1 MTDGA
6 LPFWMPPMPLV
17 AAILS
22 GLAIAFVLLFGGG
35 VSRLRPPAQRFKSS
49 ILVALGLLVTQW
61 LALALLG
68 QPLNLLDLLAGLAI
82 VGAATII
89 AFIGWSLI
97 VWGFTLNM
105 LLALAAQRRI
115 ASLSQWASL
124 YTGGQS
130 IQELTSDR
138 IGVLTGARL
147 VDQLEGNR
155 WRLNPRGRAAAH
167 VLRVLRFAYGLGT
180 HHG

>member
-1 MTDGA
+1 MTDA
-6 LPFWMPPMPLV
+6 LLSHWLPPLPIV

-22 GLAIAFVLLFGGG
+22 GLAIAVVLVFGGG
-35 VSRLRPPAQRFKSS
+35 ASRLRAPAQRFKAS
-49 ILVALGLLVTQW
+49 ILIAIGLLMAQW

-68 QPLNLLDLLAGLAI
+68 QPLNLLDLLAGLTI
-82 VGAATII
+82 VGAASII

-115 ASLSQWASL
+115 ASLPQWASL

-147 VDQLEGNR
+147 VDRLEGQR
-155 WRLNPRGRAAAH
+155 WRLNPRGRVAARL
-167 VLRVLRFAYGLGT
+167 LRVLRFAYGLGAR
-180 HHG
+180 HG